1 MSLANLRF
9 LICHLR
15 QGCIDCKRLIGK
27 DGGRLWTIAD
37 LEIPNSFEMIEYNNK
52 VWFRHILNFHKT
64 DTFRIL
70 LWEMVVVAIYTAIVA
85 AVEIYILRD
94 LRMSTSNETV
104 GVALKNTTIMHS
116 ILGFVLSLL
125 VVFRTNTA
133 YDRWWEG
140 RKLWGALVN
149 NTRNLAVKINAFLP
163 ESCKAERKFFNT
175 MIGGFPT
182 ALKEHLR
189 DGIKLDE
196 IDDVEGFKESF
207 GDREHVPNMMIQAM
221 YRKTKSLYD
230 AGHLSGDELIVVD
243 KELKSFFDI
252 MGACERIKS
261 TPIPFSYSIFLKKF
275 IFFYII
281 TLPIGFVAY
290 FEYWAIPI
298 SVFVFYVLVSLEI
311 IAEEIEMPFGL
322 DANDLPTQKLSE
334 MISRNVD
341 EIFAA

>member
-1 MSLANLRF
+1 
-9 LICHLR
+9 
-15 QGCIDCKRLIGK
+15 
-27 DGGRLWTIAD
+27 
-37 LEIPNSFEMIEYNNK
+37 MIEYDNK
-52 VWFRHILNFHKT
+52 VWFRHILKFHKT

-70 LWEMVVVAIYTAIVA
+70 FWEMVIVAIYTAIVA
-85 AVEIYILRD
+85 AVEIHLLRELRAGDVGD
-94 LRMSTSNETV
+94 LVEK
-104 GVALKNTTIMHS
+104 ALKDTTIMHS

-149 NTRNLAVKINAFLP
+149 NTRNLAVKINTFLP
-163 ESCKAERKFFNT
+163 GECSTERQFFRT
-175 MIGGFPT
+175 MIGEFPT

-189 DGIKLDE
+189 DGIKLDQ
-196 IDDVEGFKESF
+196 IADAEGFKERFSE
-207 GDREHVPNMMIQAM
+207 REHIPNLMIQSM
-221 YRKTKSLYD
+221 YRKTKSLYE
-230 AGHLSGDELIVVD
+230 ANQLTGDELIVVD
-243 KELKSFFDI
+243 KELKSFFNI
-252 MGACERIKS
+252 MGACERIKN

-275 IFFYII
+275 IFFYVI

-290 FEYWAIPI
+290 FEFWAIPI

-334 MISRNVD
+334 MIRRNVH
-341 EIFAA
+341 EIFDV

>member
-1 MSLANLRF
+1 
-9 LICHLR
+9 
-15 QGCIDCKRLIGK
+15 
-27 DGGRLWTIAD
+27 
-37 LEIPNSFEMIEYNNK
+37 MIEYDNK
-52 VWFRHILNFHKT
+52 VWFRHILKFHKT

-70 LWEMVVVAIYTAIVA
+70 LREMMIVA
-85 AVEIYILRD
+85 AYTALVAAIEIHFLRD
-94 LRMSTSNETV
+94 LRMTESGEAV
-104 GVALKNTTIMHS
+104 EKVLKNTTIMHS

-149 NTRNLAVKINAFLP
+149 NTRNLSVKINSILP
-163 ESCKAERKFFNT
+163 ESCRSEKEFFKT
-175 MIGGFPT
+175 MIGNFPT

-189 DGIKLDE
+189 EGINLAE
-196 IDDVEGFKESF
+196 LEDVEGFKD
-207 GDREHVPNMMIQAM
+207 GYADREHIPNLMIQSL

-252 MGACERIKS
+252 MGACERIKN

-281 TLPIGFVAY
+281 TLTIGFVAY

-322 DANDLPTQKLSE
+322 DANDLPTQKLSD
-334 MISRNVD
+334 MIRRNVD
-341 EIFAA
+341 EIFAN

>member
-1 MSLANLRF
+1 
-9 LICHLR
+9 
-15 QGCIDCKRLIGK
+15 
-27 DGGRLWTIAD
+27 
-37 LEIPNSFEMIEYNNK
+37 MIEYNNK

-70 LWEMVVVAIYTAIVA
+70 LREMMIVA
-85 AVEIYILRD
+85 AYTAVVAAIEIHFLRD
-94 LRMSTSNETV
+94 VRMTESGEAV
-104 GVALKNTTIMHS
+104 EKVLKNTTIMHS

-149 NTRNLAVKINAFLP
+149 NTRNLSVKINAFLP
-163 ESCKAERKFFNT
+163 ASCQAEKEFFKT
-175 MIGGFPT
+175 MIGNFPF

-189 DGIKLDE
+189 EGIALSE
-196 IDDVEGFKESF
+196 IEDVEGFKEQCAD
-207 GDREHVPNMMIQAM
+207 GNHVPNLMIQLL
-221 YRKTKSLYD
+221 YRKTKSLFD
-230 AGHLSGDELIVVD
+230 AGHISGDELIVID

-252 MGACERIKS
+252 MGACERIKN

-275 IFFYII
+275 IFFYIV

-298 SVFVFYVLVSLEI
+298 SVFVFYFLVSLEI
-311 IAEEIEMPFGL
+311 IAEEIEMPFGR
-322 DANDLPTQKLSE
+322 DPNDLPTQKLAD
-334 MISRNVD
+334 MIRGNVN
-341 EIFAA
+341 EIFAK

>member
-1 MSLANLRF
+1 
-9 LICHLR
+9 
-15 QGCIDCKRLIGK
+15 
-27 DGGRLWTIAD
+27 
-37 LEIPNSFEMIEYNNK
+37 MIEYDNK
-52 VWFRHILNFHKT
+52 VWFRHILKFHKT

-70 LWEMVVVAIYTAIVA
+70 LREMMIVA
-85 AVEIYILRD
+85 AYTALVAAIEIHFLRD
-94 LRMSTSNETV
+94 LRMTESGEAV
-104 GVALKNTTIMHS
+104 EKVLKNTTIMHS

-149 NTRNLAVKINAFLP
+149 NTRNLSVKINSILP
-163 ESCKAERKFFNT
+163 ESCRSEKEFFKT
-175 MIGGFPT
+175 MIGNFPT

-189 DGIKLDE
+189 EGINLAE
-196 IDDVEGFKESF
+196 LEDVEGFKD
-207 GDREHVPNMMIQAM
+207 GYADREHIPNLMIQSL

-252 MGACERIKS
+252 MGACERIKN

-322 DANDLPTQKLSE
+322 DANDVPTQKLSD
-334 MISRNVD
+334 MIRRNVD
-341 EIFAA
+341 EIFAN

>member
-1 MSLANLRF
+1 
-9 LICHLR
+9 
-15 QGCIDCKRLIGK
+15 
-27 DGGRLWTIAD
+27 
-37 LEIPNSFEMIEYNNK
+37 MIEYNNK

-70 LWEMVVVAIYTAIVA
+70 LLEMVIVAIYTAMVA
-85 AVEIYILRD
+85 AVEIHLLRD
-94 LRMSTSNETV
+94 FRMGLADETIDK
-104 GVALKNTTIMHS
+104 ALKNTTIMHS

-149 NTRNLAVKINAFLP
+149 NTRNLSVKLNAFLP
-163 ESCKAERKFFNT
+163 NSRQDERQYFKT
-175 MIGGFPT
+175 MIGDFPT

-189 DGIKLDE
+189 DGIDLDQ
-196 IDDVEGFKESF
+196 IDDAEGFKGRF
-207 GDREHVPNMMIQAM
+207 AAREHIPNLMIQEM
-221 YRKTKSLYD
+221 YRKTKSLY
-230 AGHLSGDELIVVD
+230 AANHLTGDELIVVD

-275 IFFYII
+275 IFFYIV

-311 IAEEIEMPFGL
+311 IAEEIEMPFGV
-322 DANDLPTQKLSE
+322 DPNDLPTQKLSD
-334 MISRNVD
+334 MMRRNVH
-341 EIFAA
+341 EIFSE

>member
-1 MSLANLRF
+1 
-9 LICHLR
+9 
-15 QGCIDCKRLIGK
+15 
-27 DGGRLWTIAD
+27 
-37 LEIPNSFEMIEYNNK
+37 MIEYNNK

-70 LWEMVVVAIYTAIVA
+70 LLEMLIVAIYTAVVA
-85 AVEIYILRD
+85 AVEIHLLRD
-94 LRMSTSNETV
+94 FRMTGSGESVEKV
-104 GVALKNTTIMHS
+104 LKNTTIMHS

-149 NTRNLAVKINAFLP
+149 NTRNLSVKLNAFLP
-163 ESCKAERKFFNT
+163 ASCQTEREFFKT
-175 MIGGFPT
+175 MIGEFPT

-189 DGIKLDE
+189 SGIKLDE
-196 IDDVEGFKESF
+196 IEDVEGYKERF
-207 GDREHVPNMMIQAM
+207 ADREHIPNLLIQEM
-221 YRKTKSLYD
+221 YRKTNSLHS
-230 AGHLSGDELIVVD
+230 ANHLDGDQLIVVD

-252 MGACERIKS
+252 MGACERIKN

-275 IFFYII
+275 IFFYIV

-311 IAEEIEMPFGL
+311 IAEEIEMPFG
-322 DANDLPTQKLSE
+322 DDPNDLPTQKLSE
-334 MISRNVD
+334 MIRRNVH
-341 EIFAA
+341 EIFEA

>member
-1 MSLANLRF
+1 
-9 LICHLR
+9 
-15 QGCIDCKRLIGK
+15 
-27 DGGRLWTIAD
+27 
-37 LEIPNSFEMIEYNNK
+37 MIEYDNK
-52 VWFRHILNFHKT
+52 VWFRHILQFHKT

-70 LWEMVVVAIYTAIVA
+70 FWEMVIVAIYTAIVA
-85 AVEIYILRD
+85 AIEIHFLREWRLAPGGESVEK
-94 LRMSTSNETV
+94 
-104 GVALKNTTIMHS
+104 ALKDTTIMHS

-149 NTRNLAVKINAFLP
+149 NTRNLAVKINSFLP
-163 ESCKAERKFFNT
+163 SGCSAERQFFKT
-175 MIGGFPT
+175 MIGEFPT

-189 DGIKLDE
+189 EGIKLDE
-196 IDDVEGFKESF
+196 VQDAEGFKERF
-207 GDREHVPNMMIQAM
+207 ADQEHIPNLMIQSM
-221 YRKTKSLYD
+221 YQKTKSLYD
-230 AGHLSGDELIVVD
+230 AQQLTGDELIVVD

-252 MGACERIKS
+252 MGACERIKN

-275 IFFYII
+275 IFFYMV

-290 FEYWAIPI
+290 FEFWAIPI

-322 DANDLPTQKLSE
+322 DANDLPTQKLSD
-334 MISRNVD
+334 MIRRNVD
-341 EIFAA
+341 EIFEVS

>member
-1 MSLANLRF
+1 
-9 LICHLR
+9 
-15 QGCIDCKRLIGK
+15 
-27 DGGRLWTIAD
+27 
-37 LEIPNSFEMIEYNNK
+37 MIEYNNK

-70 LWEMVVVAIYTAIVA
+70 MWEMLIVAIYTGLVA
-85 AVEIYILRD
+85 AAEIHLLRD
-94 LRMSTSNETV
+94 FRMNGSGEEMEKIF
-104 GVALKNTTIMHS
+104 KNTTIMHS

-149 NTRNLAVKINAFLP
+149 NTRNLSVKLNAFLP
-163 ESCKAERKFFNT
+163 SSCQDERAFFKT
-175 MIGGFPT
+175 MIGDFPT

-189 DGIKLDE
+189 EGIKLDE
-196 IDDVEGFKESF
+196 IEDIEGYKERF
-207 GDREHVPNMMIQAM
+207 ADHEHIPNLLIQEM
-221 YRKTKSLYD
+221 YRKTNSLHS
-230 AGHLSGDELIVVD
+230 AGHLDGDQLIVVD

-252 MGACERIKS
+252 MGACERIKN

-311 IAEEIEMPFGL
+311 IAEEIEMPFGH
-322 DANDLPTQKLSE
+322 DPNDLPTQKLSD
-334 MISRNVD
+334 MIRRNVR
-341 EIFAA
+341 EIFEA

>member
-1 MSLANLRF
+1 MAFVSGLLQKKSA
-9 LICHLR
+9 
-15 QGCIDCKRLIGK
+15 
-27 DGGRLWTIAD
+27 
-37 LEIPNSFEMIEYNNK
+37 MIEYNNK
-52 VWFRHILNFHKT
+52 VWFRHILHFHKT

-70 LWEMVVVAIYTAIVA
+70 LREMLIVAIYTAIIA
-85 AVEIYILRD
+85 AVEIHFLREM
-94 LRMSTSNETV
+94 RMTASGESVEK
-104 GVALKNTTIMHS
+104 ALKNTTIMHS

-149 NTRNLAVKINAFLP
+149 NTRNLSVKLNAFLP
-163 ESCKAERKFFNT
+163 EACQAERQYFCT
-175 MIGGFPT
+175 MIGNFPT

-189 DGIKLDE
+189 DGIALDE
-196 IDDVEGFKESF
+196 LQDLDEFKERFS
-207 GDREHVPNMMIQAM
+207 GREHVPNMMIQQM
-221 YRKTKSLYD
+221 YRKTKSIFD
-230 AGHLSGDELIVVD
+230 AGHINGDELIVVD

-252 MGACERIKS
+252 MGACERIKN

-275 IFFYII
+275 IFFYIV

-298 SVFVFYVLVSLEI
+298 SIFVFYVLVSLEI
-311 IAEEIEMPFGL
+311 IAEEIEMPFGT
-322 DANDLPTQKLSE
+322 DANDLPTQKLSD
-334 MISRNVD
+334 MIRRNVD

>member
-1 MSLANLRF
+1 
-9 LICHLR
+9 
-15 QGCIDCKRLIGK
+15 
-27 DGGRLWTIAD
+27 
-37 LEIPNSFEMIEYNNK
+37 MIEYNNK

-70 LWEMVVVAIYTAIVA
+70 LREMMIVA
-85 AVEIYILRD
+85 AYTAVVAAIEIHFLRD
-94 LRMSTSNETV
+94 VRMTESGEAV
-104 GVALKNTTIMHS
+104 EKVLKNTTIMHS

-149 NTRNLAVKINAFLP
+149 NTRNLSVKINAFLP
-163 ESCKAERKFFNT
+163 ASCQAEKEFFKT
-175 MIGGFPT
+175 MIGNFPF

-189 DGIKLDE
+189 EGIELSE
-196 IDDVEGFKESF
+196 IEDVEGFKEQCAD
-207 GDREHVPNMMIQAM
+207 GNHVPNLMIQLL
-221 YRKTKSLYD
+221 YRKTKSLFD
-230 AGHLSGDELIVVD
+230 AGHISGDELIVID

-252 MGACERIKS
+252 MGACERIKN

-275 IFFYII
+275 IFFYIV

-311 IAEEIEMPFGL
+311 IAEEIEMPFGR
-322 DANDLPTQKLSE
+322 DPNDLPTQKLAD
-334 MISRNVD
+334 MIRGNVN
-341 EIFAA
+341 EIFAK

>member
-1 MSLANLRF
+1 
-9 LICHLR
+9 
-15 QGCIDCKRLIGK
+15 
-27 DGGRLWTIAD
+27 
-37 LEIPNSFEMIEYNNK
+37 MIEYNNK

-70 LWEMVVVAIYTAIVA
+70 LLEMFIVAVYTAFVA
-85 AVEIYILRD
+85 AFEIHFLRN
-94 LRMSTSNETV
+94 LRMSESGESV
-104 GVALKNTTIMHS
+104 EKVLRNTTIMHS

-149 NTRNLAVKINAFLP
+149 NTRNLSVKINSFLP
-163 ESCKAERKFFNT
+163 DSCQAEKEFFRT
-175 MIGGFPT
+175 MIGNFPT
-182 ALKEHLR
+182 ALKSHLR
-189 DGIKLDE
+189 EGMKLDE
-196 IDDVEGFKESF
+196 IEDVEGFKASCAD
-207 GDREHVPNMMIQAM
+207 GQHVPNLMIQSM
-221 YRKTKSLYD
+221 YRKAKFLLDS
-230 AGHLSGDELIVVD
+230 GHLSGDELIVID

-252 MGACERIKS
+252 MGACERIKN
-261 TPIPFSYSIFLKKF
+261 TPIPFSYGIFLKKF

-311 IAEEIEMPFGL
+311 IAEEIEMPFGR
-322 DANDLPTQKLSE
+322 DANDLPTQKLADMMRE
-334 MISRNVD
+334 NAN
-341 EIFAA
+341 EIFSN

>member
-1 MSLANLRF
+1 
-9 LICHLR
+9 
-15 QGCIDCKRLIGK
+15 
-27 DGGRLWTIAD
+27 
-37 LEIPNSFEMIEYNNK
+37 MIEYNNK
-52 VWFRHILNFHKT
+52 VWFGHILHFHKT

-70 LWEMVVVAIYTAIVA
+70 FREMVIVA
-85 AVEIYILRD
+85 AYTAVVAAIEIQLLRN
-94 LRMSTSNETV
+94 LRISGADEAI
-104 GVALKNTTIMHS
+104 GKALKNTTIMHS

-149 NTRNLAVKINAFLP
+149 NTRNLSVKINAFLP
-163 ESCKAERKFFNT
+163 ASCTSERQFFQT
-175 MIGGFPT
+175 MIGNFPT

-189 DGIKLDE
+189 DGIKLDQLQ
-196 IDDVEGFKESF
+196 DAEGFKERLA
-207 GDREHVPNMMIQAM
+207 GREHIPNLMIQSM
-221 YRKTKSLYD
+221 YRKTKSLFS

-252 MGACERIKS
+252 MGACERIKN

-275 IFFYII
+275 IFFYIV

-311 IAEEIEMPFGL
+311 IAEEIEMPFGS
-322 DANDLPTQKLSE
+322 DPNDLPTQKLSD
-334 MISRNVD
+334 MIRRNVD
-341 EIFAA
+341 EIFAEEV

>member
-1 MSLANLRF
+1 
-9 LICHLR
+9 
-15 QGCIDCKRLIGK
+15 
-27 DGGRLWTIAD
+27 
-37 LEIPNSFEMIEYNNK
+37 MIEYDNK
-52 VWFRHILNFHKT
+52 VWFRHILQFHKT

-70 LWEMVVVAIYTAIVA
+70 LWEMVIVAIYTAIVA
-85 AVEIYILRD
+85 AIEIHFLRE
-94 LRMSTSNETV
+94 LRMSGGESVEK
-104 GVALKNTTIMHS
+104 ALKDTTIMHS

-149 NTRNLAVKINAFLP
+149 NTRNLAVKSNTFLP
-163 ESCKAERKFFNT
+163 SDCSAERQFFKT
-175 MIGGFPT
+175 MIGEFPT

-189 DGIKLDE
+189 GGIKLDE
-196 IDDVEGFKESF
+196 IADAEGYKERF
-207 GDREHVPNMMIQAM
+207 AEREHIPNLMIQSM
-221 YRKTKSLYD
+221 YRKTKSLYESNQ
-230 AGHLSGDELIVVD
+230 LTGDELIVID

-252 MGACERIKS
+252 MGACERIKN

-275 IFFYII
+275 IFFYMV

-290 FEYWAIPI
+290 FEFWAIPI

-322 DANDLPTQKLSE
+322 DANDLPTQKLSD
-334 MISRNVD
+334 MIRSNVH
-341 EIFAA
+341 EIFEA

>member
-1 MSLANLRF
+1 
-9 LICHLR
+9 
-15 QGCIDCKRLIGK
+15 
-27 DGGRLWTIAD
+27 
-37 LEIPNSFEMIEYNNK
+37 MIEYNNK

-70 LWEMVVVAIYTAIVA
+70 LWEMVIVAIYTGLVA
-85 AVEIYILRD
+85 AIEIHLLRD
-94 LRMSTSNETV
+94 YRMTGSGESIEKV
-104 GVALKNTTIMHS
+104 LKNTTIMHS

-149 NTRNLAVKINAFLP
+149 NTRNLSVKLNAFLP
-163 ESCKAERKFFNT
+163 ASCQSERQFFKT
-175 MIGGFPT
+175 MIGEFPT

-189 DGIKLDE
+189 EGIKLDE
-196 IDDVEGFKESF
+196 MEDVEGYKERF
-207 GDREHVPNMMIQAM
+207 ADREHIPNLLIQEM
-221 YRKTKSLYD
+221 YRKTKTLHA
-230 AGHLSGDELIVVD
+230 AGHLNGDELIVVD

-252 MGACERIKS
+252 MGACERIKN

-275 IFFYII
+275 IFFYIV

-322 DANDLPTQKLSE
+322 DPNDLPTQKLSE
-334 MISRNVD
+334 MIRRNVH
-341 EIFAA
+341 EIFEK

>member
-1 MSLANLRF
+1 
-9 LICHLR
+9 
-15 QGCIDCKRLIGK
+15 
-27 DGGRLWTIAD
+27 
-37 LEIPNSFEMIEYNNK
+37 MIEYNNK
-52 VWFRHILNFHKT
+52 VWFRHILNFHRT

-70 LWEMVVVAIYTAIVA
+70 LKEMFIVGVYTAIVA
-85 AVEIYILRD
+85 AVEIHFLRD
-94 LRMSTSNETV
+94 LRMSLTGESVEKV
-104 GVALKNTTIMHS
+104 LRNTTIMHS

-149 NTRNLAVKINAFLP
+149 NTRNLSVKINSFLP
-163 ESCKAERKFFNT
+163 DSCQAEKEFFKIIVGN
-175 MIGGFPT
+175 FPT

-189 DGIKLDE
+189 GGIKPNELE
-196 IDDVEGFKESF
+196 DVKKLKPELFD
-207 GDREHVPNMMIQAM
+207 GDHEHVPNLMIQAM
-221 YRKTKSLYD
+221 YRKSKALME
-230 AGHLSGDELIVVD
+230 AGHLSGDELIVID

-252 MGACERIKS
+252 MGACERIKN

-298 SVFVFYVLVSLEI
+298 SIFVFYVLVSLEI
-311 IAEEIEMPFGL
+311 IAEEIEMPFGE
-322 DANDLPTQKLSE
+322 DANDLPTDKLAD
-334 MISRNVD
+334 MMRRNTN
-341 EIFAA
+341 EIFAN

>member
-1 MSLANLRF
+1 
-9 LICHLR
+9 
-15 QGCIDCKRLIGK
+15 
-27 DGGRLWTIAD
+27 
-37 LEIPNSFEMIEYNNK
+37 MIEYDNK

-70 LWEMVVVAIYTAIVA
+70 LKEMVIVSLYTAAVA
-85 AVEIYILRD
+85 AIEIHFLREM
-94 LRMSTSNETV
+94 RVNESGESLV
-104 GVALKNTTIMHS
+104 KVLKNTTVMHS

-149 NTRNLAVKINAFLP
+149 NTRNLSVKVNTLLP
-163 ESCKAERKFFNT
+163 EGCQLEREYFRI
-175 MIGGFPT
+175 MIGNFPT

-189 DGIKLDE
+189 EGIKLNE
-196 IDDVEGFKESF
+196 IEEVRGVEPGLFSA
-207 GDREHVPNMMIQAM
+207 GLQHVPSLMIQAM
-221 YRKTKSLYD
+221 YRKAKSLLD
-230 AGHLSGDELIVVD
+230 AGHLSGDELIVID

-252 MGACERIKS
+252 MGACERIKN

-275 IFFYII
+275 IFFYIL

-311 IAEEIEMPFGL
+311 IAEEIEMPFGR
-322 DANDLPTQKLSE
+322 DANDLPTQNLSD
-334 MISRNVD
+334 MIRGNVN
-341 EIFAA
+341 EIFTE

>member
-1 MSLANLRF
+1 
-9 LICHLR
+9 
-15 QGCIDCKRLIGK
+15 
-27 DGGRLWTIAD
+27 
-37 LEIPNSFEMIEYNNK
+37 MIEYNNK

-70 LWEMVVVAIYTAIVA
+70 LREMLIVAAYTAIVA
-85 AVEIYILRD
+85 AVEIHFLRD
-94 LRMSTSNETV
+94 LRMSESGEAV
-104 GVALKNTTIMHS
+104 EKVLKNTTIMHS

-140 RKLWGALVN
+140 RKMWGALVN
-149 NTRNLAVKINAFLP
+149 NTRNLSVKINAFLP
-163 ESCKAERKFFNT
+163 ESCQAEKEFFRA
-175 MIGGFPT
+175 MIGNFPT

-189 DGIKLDE
+189 EGIKLNE
-196 IDDVEGFKESF
+196 IEEVEEFKPSIF
-207 GDREHVPNMMIQAM
+207 RADQQHVPNLMIQSL
-221 YRKTKSLYD
+221 YRKTKSLVD
-230 AGHLSGDELIVVD
+230 SGHLSGDELIVVD

-252 MGACERIKS
+252 MGACERIKN

-275 IFFYII
+275 IFFYIV

-311 IAEEIEMPFGL
+311 IAEEIEMPFGR
-322 DANDLPTQKLSE
+322 DANDLPTQKLAD
-334 MISRNVD
+334 MMRRNVN
-341 EIFAA
+341 EIFAN

>member
-1 MSLANLRF
+1 
-9 LICHLR
+9 
-15 QGCIDCKRLIGK
+15 
-27 DGGRLWTIAD
+27 
-37 LEIPNSFEMIEYNNK
+37 MIEYNNK
-52 VWFRHILNFHKT
+52 VWFGHILNFHKT

-70 LWEMVVVAIYTAIVA
+70 FWEMVIVAVYTAIVA
-85 AVEIYILRD
+85 AVEIQLLRN
-94 LRMSTSNETV
+94 LRMSGADEAFGNS
-104 GVALKNTTIMHS
+104 LKNTTIMHS

-149 NTRNLAVKINAFLP
+149 NTRNLSVKINAFLP
-163 ESCKAERKFFNT
+163 SSCVSERRFFQT
-175 MIGGFPT
+175 MIGNFPT

-189 DGIKLDE
+189 DGIQLDQLR
-196 IDDVEGFKESF
+196 DADGFKDRLA
-207 GDREHVPNMMIQAM
+207 DREHVPNLMIQSM
-221 YRKTKSLYD
+221 YRETKKVFD
-230 AGHLSGDELIVVD
+230 AGHLSGDELIVID

-252 MGACERIKS
+252 MGACERIKN

-322 DANDLPTQKLSE
+322 DPNDLPTQKLSE
-334 MISRNVD
+334 MIQRNVD
-341 EIFAA
+341 EIFADEV

>member
-1 MSLANLRF
+1 
-9 LICHLR
+9 
-15 QGCIDCKRLIGK
+15 
-27 DGGRLWTIAD
+27 
-37 LEIPNSFEMIEYNNK
+37 MIEYNNK
-52 VWFRHILNFHKT
+52 VWFGHILNFHKT

-70 LWEMVVVAIYTAIVA
+70 MREMVIVAIYTAIVA
-85 AVEIYILRD
+85 TVEIQLLRN
-94 LRMSTSNETV
+94 LRMSDGGEAI
-104 GVALKNTTIMHS
+104 GKALKNTTIMHS

-149 NTRNLAVKINAFLP
+149 NTRNLAVKINILLP
-163 ESCKAERKFFNT
+163 ASCEAERQFFRKMVGN
-175 MIGGFPT
+175 FPT

-189 DGIKLDE
+189 DGVKLDQLKE
-196 IDDVEGFKESF
+196 LDDFKPQMASK
-207 GDREHVPNMMIQAM
+207 EHPLNTMIQAM
-221 YRKTKSLYD
+221 YRKTKSLFA
-230 AGHLSGDELIVVD
+230 AGHLSGDELIIVD
-243 KELKSFFDI
+243 KELKSLFDI

-275 IFFYII
+275 IFFYIV

-322 DANDLPTQKLSE
+322 DPNDLPTEKLAD
-334 MISRNVD
+334 MMRRNVD
-341 EIFAA
+341 EIFEEKP

>member
-1 MSLANLRF
+1 
-9 LICHLR
+9 
-15 QGCIDCKRLIGK
+15 
-27 DGGRLWTIAD
+27 
-37 LEIPNSFEMIEYNNK
+37 MIEYDNK

-70 LWEMVVVAIYTAIVA
+70 LREMFIVAIFTAMVA
-85 AVEIYILRD
+85 AIEIHFLRELRLSESGEAVEK
-94 LRMSTSNETV
+94 
-104 GVALKNTTIMHS
+104 ALKNTTIMHS

-149 NTRNLAVKINAFLP
+149 NTRNLSVKINCFLP
-163 ESCKAERKFFNT
+163 QNCQAEREYFRI
-175 MIGGFPT
+175 MIGNFPT

-196 IDDVEGFKESF
+196 IEDVEGFKANCVN
-207 GDREHVPNMMIQAM
+207 RQHVPSLMIQSL
-221 YRKTKSLYD
+221 YRKTKSLHD
-230 AGHLSGDELIVVD
+230 GGQLSGDELIVVD

-252 MGACERIKS
+252 MGACERIKN

-275 IFFYII
+275 IFFYIV

-322 DANDLPTQKLSE
+322 DANDLPTQKLAD
-334 MISRNVD
+334 MIRGNVD
-341 EIFAA
+341 EIFAN

>member
-1 MSLANLRF
+1 
-9 LICHLR
+9 
-15 QGCIDCKRLIGK
+15 
-27 DGGRLWTIAD
+27 
-37 LEIPNSFEMIEYNNK
+37 MIEYNNK

-70 LWEMVVVAIYTAIVA
+70 LREMMIVA
-85 AVEIYILRD
+85 AYTAVVAAIEIHFLRD
-94 LRMSTSNETV
+94 VRMTESGEAV
-104 GVALKNTTIMHS
+104 EKVLKNTTIMHS

-149 NTRNLAVKINAFLP
+149 NTRNLSVKINAFLP
-163 ESCKAERKFFNT
+163 ASCQAEKEFFKT
-175 MIGGFPT
+175 MIGNFPF

-189 DGIKLDE
+189 EGIALSE
-196 IDDVEGFKESF
+196 IEDVEGFKEQCAD
-207 GDREHVPNMMIQAM
+207 GKHVPNLMIQLL
-221 YRKTKSLYD
+221 YRKTKSLFD
-230 AGHLSGDELIVVD
+230 AGHISGDELIVID

-252 MGACERIKS
+252 MGACERIKN

-275 IFFYII
+275 IFFYIV

-311 IAEEIEMPFGL
+311 IAEEIEMPFGR
-322 DANDLPTQKLSE
+322 DPNDLPTQKLAD
-334 MISRNVD
+334 MIRGNVN
-341 EIFAA
+341 EIFAK